1 MSATSRSMAT
11 ASRLLLGCSE
21 GSTMRHLQPSLSTE
35 AGSFAADQ
43 QLL

>member
-1 MSATSRSMAT
+1 MSATSRSTAT

-21 GSTMRHLQPSLSTE
+21 GSTMRHLQPSLSRE
-35 AGSFAADQ
+35 AGILAAGQ